1 MLSWTFC
8 VTLVGLALIARFF
21 PPAARRLALPA
32 ASIVVVALVWAVPV
46 VPILAATL
54 AVYGLGRVLPR
65 LGPRVRG
72 PALAVAIAAIVAV
85 LARAKVGAGPT
96 ATLAASTRIVGLSYF
111 ALKFIQHLVDA
122 AAGRAAAVD
131 PFAFVALIFF
141 PPTYA
146 AGPIERSVDFARAV
160 PRAVPTWSDGALG
173 IERVI
178 FGLGKKFLLAD
189 PLLAFAEPAFQ
200 SPASVAR
207 SSLLLA
213 TYAYALGLYLDF
225 AGYSDMAIGAARCLG
240 LGVRENFDRPYLS
253 RDLTTLWQRWH
264 MSLTGWLRDF
274 VFLPVTRR
282 VLRRTRRPL
291 LSQVAG
297 QTVTMLACGLWHGID
312 WRFTAWGAYHAVGLS
327 TVSVW
332 RAIRRAPA
340 GDRGPMRDALATLA
354 TFHFFAF
361 GLILFACDLP
371 RAGLFVGRLLGI
383 AR

>member
-8 VTLVGLALIARFF
+8 AALVGLALIGRLL
-21 PPAARRLALPA
+21 PPPARRLALPA
-32 ASIVVVALVWAVPV
+32 ASVAVVALVWAVPALPV
-46 VPILAATL
+46 LAVTL

-65 LGPRVRG
+65 LDPRVRG
-72 PALAVAIAAIVAV
+72 RVLALAIVTIVAV
-85 LARAKVGAGPT
+85 LAFARVGAGPT
-96 ATLAASTRIVGLSYF
+96 TTLAAPTRIVGLSYF

-122 AAGRAAAVD
+122 AAGRVAAVD
-131 PFAFVALIFF
+131 ALAFVALTFF

-146 AGPIERSVDFARAV
+146 AGPIERSGEFARAV
-160 PRAVPTWSDGALG
+160 PQAVPTWSNAVLG
-173 IERVI
+173 IERVL

-189 PLLAFAEPAFQ
+189 PLLAFAAPAFQ
-200 SPASVAR
+200 SPAGVGR
-207 SSLLLA
+207 FSLLLA

-240 LGVRENFDRPYLS
+240 VGVRENFDHPYLS
-253 RDLTTLWQRWH
+253 RDLGTLWQRWH
-264 MSLTGWLRDF
+264 MSFTGWLRDF
-274 VFLPVTRR
+274 VFIPVTRR

-297 QTVTMLACGLWHGID
+297 QTATMLACGLWHGVD
-312 WRFTAWGAYHAVGLS
+312 WRFAAWGAYHAAGLS
-327 TVSVW
+327 TLAVW
-332 RAIRRAPA
+332 RSVRGAP
-340 GDRGPMRDALATLA
+340 GENRGPVRAAVSTLA

-371 RAGLFVGRLLGI
+371 RAGFFLARMLGL